1 VLSQGFAWVPAVV
14 VRTAIIDKAVGGW
27 SGMLRLFLE
36 DLLLG
41 AEGLS
46 TAGLPLMIGERCVA
60 IRATVSNI
68 LADGAGI
75 DFHSLVGMLHF

>member
-1 VLSQGFAWVPAVV
+1 
-14 VRTAIIDKAVGGW
+14 
-27 SGMLRLFLE
+27 MLRLFLE